1 MNPFLASTTAFGVF
15 ATLGPLVRWASW
27 LLSSAFRSL
36 HEFLHAFIADLI
48 FLLWPAGLV
57 AVMEV
62 TPGRIVAAA
71 YAIGANVLFFIAIGL
86 LAAAMARRRAALF
99 ALYLVMSVLVCF
111 LALWGAGFS
120 LAFLNEYALMAAL
133 LLYATPFLV
142 VHRLAAHR
150 RRFGPR

>member
-1 MNPFLASTTAFGVF
+1 MNPFLASTTAFGIF

-27 LLSSAFRSL
+27 LTSSAYQSL
-36 HEFLHAFIADLI
+36 NEFLHGFISDLI

-62 TPGRIVAAA
+62 TPGRIAAA
-71 YAIGANVLFFIAIGL
+71 SYAIGANIAFFIAIGL
-86 LAAAMARRRAALF
+86 LAATAARRRTALF
-99 ALYLVMSVLVCF
+99 SLYLVMSVLVCF

-120 LAFLNEYALMAAL
+120 LAFLNAFALGSAL
-133 LLYATPFLV
+133 LLYAAPFLA
-142 VHRLAAHR
+142 VHKLSAPR

>member
-1 MNPFLASTTAFGVF
+1 MNPFLASTTAFGIF

-27 LLSSAFRSL
+27 LTSSAYQSL
-36 HEFLHAFIADLI
+36 NEFLHTFISDLI

-57 AVMEV
+57 AAMEV

-71 YAIGANVLFFIAIGL
+71 YSVSANVAFFVAIGL
-86 LAAAMARRRAALF
+86 VVAAAARNRTMLF
-99 ALYLVMSVLVCF
+99 SLYLVMSVLICF

-120 LAFLNEYALMAAL
+120 LAFLDALALVFAL
-133 LLYATPFLV
+133 LLYATPFLA
-142 VHRLAAHR
+142 VHKLSAPR